1 MTDDTTNTKID
12 IDGAQLRELIR
23 QYRAA
28 SGREEQRQ
36 IEDQVLQETVWQ
48 VPSESSE
55 DGASLSKE
63 EFEQVYSELPED
75 AKHARR
81 ILRALHFRGL

>member
-28 SGREEQRQ
+28 SDREEQRQ

-81 ILRALHFRGL
+81 ILRTLHFRGL